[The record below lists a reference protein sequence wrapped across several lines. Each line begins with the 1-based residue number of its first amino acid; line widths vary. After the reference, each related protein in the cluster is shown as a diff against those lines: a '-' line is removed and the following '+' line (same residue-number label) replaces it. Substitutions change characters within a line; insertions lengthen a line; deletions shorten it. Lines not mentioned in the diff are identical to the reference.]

1 MKSNKAKAFT
11 IGLSVI
17 IAIVIVYFG
26 IEYLKGNNI
35 FKPAN
40 YYYTSYN
47 NVAGL
52 AQSAPVTLNGYKVGL
67 VRDIEIDYSAPGKVK
82 VELSLDKGL
91 TLPEGTEVMLSTD
104 MLGTSTVEL
113 ILGSGK
119 STIEIGSTIP
129 GRQADGLM
137 SKVTDDIL
145 PAVGQIM
152 PKIDSLLTSLNQ
164 IAANP
169 AINSSLDHINTA
181 MANIESSSQ
190 QLSTAMKSMPSV
202 ASNAQTT
209 MSNVRH
215 MSESL
220 TAIANDLTVVAGKL
234 KELPI
239 EQTMENVYQTSQT
252 LKELMAQLNDKN
264 STLGKMLN
272 DPTLYNNLSRAS
284 SSLDSLLTDVKKNP
298 KRYISIKLL

>member
-17 IAIVIVYFG
+17 VAIVIVYFG

-47 NVAGL
+47 NIAGL

-91 TLPEGTEVMLSTD
+91 TLPEGTEAMLSTD

-220 TAIANDLTVVAGKL
+220 TAIANDLSVVAGKL

-239 EQTMENVYQTSQT
+239 EQTMDNVYQTSQT

-284 SSLDSLLTDVKKNP
+284 SSLDSLLIDVKKNP

>member
-169 AINSSLDHINTA
+169 AINSSLNHINTA

>member
-169 AINSSLDHINTA
+169 AINSSLNHINTA

-284 SSLDSLLTDVKKNP
+284 SSLDSLLIDVKKNP

>member
-91 TLPEGTEVMLSTD
+91 TLPEGTEAMLSTD

-169 AINSSLDHINTA
+169 AINSSLNHINTA

-284 SSLDSLLTDVKKNP
+284 SSLDSLLIDVKKNP

>member
-91 TLPEGTEVMLSTD
+91 TLPEGTEAMLSTD

-169 AINSSLDHINTA
+169 AINSSLNHINTA